1 MKKLLTFGCSYT
13 DDKYIEL
20 TSKYP
25 QLIDLLKD
33 NDGNMTKPFPFW
45 PELLSKRLNIKYENY
60 AQCGFGNDGIYATF
74 LENTVGR
81 NDIGMVIIMWAE
93 FMRLDMEMV
102 QKTVFG
108 HKFQWF
114 KNNIAATTEGGKNAD
129 HNKNLRHK
137 QIEVAEVLNKHNL
150 IHPVAMLRKSVN
162 HFYDAQEICKSRNI
176 PLLQIMGMPPARKA
190 NELQASKHI
199 LLNQVADE
207 INTDTFIGWPM
218 MKNIGGFS
226 CGSLLYD
233 IDPKREKYFINY
245 DNVHPNALGQ
255 EYISELLY
263 EKVKEHGS
271 I

>member
-1 MKKLLTFGCSYT
+1 
-13 DDKYIEL
+13 
-20 TSKYP
+20 
-25 QLIDLLKD
+25 
-33 NDGNMTKPFPFW
+33 
-45 PELLSKRLNIKYENY
+45 
-60 AQCGFGNDGIYATF
+60 
-74 LENTVGR
+74 
-81 NDIGMVIIMWAE
+81 
-93 FMRLDMEMV
+93 
-102 QKTVFG
+102 
-108 HKFQWF
+108 
-114 KNNIAATTEGGKNAD
+114 
-129 HNKNLRHK
+129 
-137 QIEVAEVLNKHNL
+137 
-150 IHPVAMLRKSVN
+150 MLRKSVN

-190 NELQASKHI
+190 HELQASKHI

>member
-45 PELLSKRLNIKYENY
+45 PELLSKRLNMKYENY
-60 AQCGFGNDGIYATF
+60 AQCGFGNDGIHATL

-81 NDIGMVIIMWAE
+81 NDIGMVIVMWSE
-93 FMRLDMEMV
+93 FMRLDMEIA

-108 HKFQWF
+108 HKFEWF

-137 QIEVAEVLNKHNL
+137 QIDVTETLNKYNL

-162 HFYDAQEICKSRNI
+162 HFYDVQEMCKSRNI
-176 PLLQIMGMPPARKA
+176 PLIYT
-190 NELQASKHI
+190 QAT
-199 LLNQVADE
+199 LNKD
-207 INTDTFIGWPM
+207 
-218 MKNIGGFS
+218 
-226 CGSLLYD
+226 
-233 IDPKREKYFINY
+233 
-245 DNVHPNALGQ
+245 
-255 EYISELLY
+255 
-263 EKVKEHGS
+263 
-271 I
+271 